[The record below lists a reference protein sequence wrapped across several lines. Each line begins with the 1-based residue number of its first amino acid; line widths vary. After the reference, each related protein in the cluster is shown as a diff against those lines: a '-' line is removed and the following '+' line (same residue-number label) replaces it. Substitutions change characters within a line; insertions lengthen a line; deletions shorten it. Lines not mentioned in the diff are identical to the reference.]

1 MQRACHDH
9 IHTFVRLSCIYS
21 AAGESDDEVV
31 DALYDLRDV
40 GVDIV
45 TFGQYLQPTP
55 HHLEVQEF
63 VTPEK
68 FEHW

>member
-1 MQRACHDH
+1 MD
-9 IHTFVRLSCIYS
+9 T
-21 AAGESDDEVV
+21 
-31 DALYDLRDV
+31 LYDLRDV

-55 HHLEVQEF
+55 HHLEVQEY
-63 VTPEK
+63 VPPEK